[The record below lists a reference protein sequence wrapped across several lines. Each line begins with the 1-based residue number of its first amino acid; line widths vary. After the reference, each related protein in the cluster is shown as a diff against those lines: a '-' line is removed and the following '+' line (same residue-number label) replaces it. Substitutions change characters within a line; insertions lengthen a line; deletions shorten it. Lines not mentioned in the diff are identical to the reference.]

1 MIVSFSR
8 NFIFFH
14 NPKCAGSSF
23 RAVIAEHHDDPF
35 NFWGLHFAPYFRAEL
50 DFAHLRS
57 WELIALFPQLAEVA
71 ANGNSLIFVRNPY
84 LRFLSAFREYITR
97 YHPEMGLET
106 MGPEALRSFV
116 EHFLPE
122 ITVSRILA
130 DPRFVH
136 FSPQIWF
143 IRHGMRDIVRHVV
156 PVGPQPGFMHLALNM
171 LGLPFAPIG
180 WENPAPFSLLDALA
194 SPRIVA
200 FIGQLYE
207 QDLAYF
213 RAEPRLFSL
222 ADIPAPDNNSVI
234 GGYEVWRR

>member
-8 NFIFFH
+8 KFVFFH

-57 WELIALFPQLAEVA
+57 WELVALFPQLAELA
-71 ANGNSLIFVRNPY
+71 ASGNSLIFVRNPF

-97 YHPEMGLET
+97 YYPELGLET
-106 MGPEALRSFV
+106 MAPEALRALV
-116 EHFLPE
+116 EQFLPE
-122 ITVSRILA
+122 IAISRILA

-136 FSPQIWF
+136 FSPQLWF
-143 IRHGMRDIVRHVV
+143 IRHGAQDLVRHVV
-156 PVGPQPGFMHLALNM
+156 PVGPQHAFMYNALSM
-171 LGLPFAPIG
+171 LGLPSAPIG
-180 WENPAPFSLLDALA
+180 WENTSNFSMTEALA
-194 SPRIVA
+194 SPRIVE
-200 FIGQLYE
+200 FIAALYE

-213 RAEPRLFSL
+213 RSQPRLASL
-222 ADIPAPDNNSVI
+222 AEVPAADNGCVI
-234 GGYEVWRR
+234 GGYEVWQR